1 MDFVKYQK
9 KQQKDT
15 LLLETLFQLLE
26 HNRHTLSAIGA
37 PSCKIAK
44 FLVPRMNFITSN
56 EFTAKNTFS

>member
-1 MDFVKYQK
+1 MDFVKYK
-9 KQQKDT
+9 KNIADRCPP
-15 LLLETLFQLLE
+15 F
-26 HNRHTLSAIGA
+26 RHTLSAIGA